1 MPFAG
6 DLESAR
12 VAIESLL
19 ALRTRPGDEL
29 ILVDNVGV
37 LAGET
42 VVDRVTVLAARGEQ
56 SPGHARNAG
65 AEHARAEWVLFL
77 DADCV
82 PSGDLLDAYFS
93 EPVGADVGALAG
105 DVVAAP
111 DAGALA
117 ARYAAARGMLSQD
130 AHLAHSHRPRAVAAN
145 LLVRRAAFDQVAGFY
160 EGLRAAEDTDF
171 SWRLQEAGWK
181 LEHRP
186 GASVQHRHRATVGA
200 LRRQW
205 RSYAAGRAWLSRR
218 YDGFR
223 PEPAISRVLR
233 RLRHGRGVSPVR
245 AVPPFVS
252 GRLDRARFFALDA
265 VLAGDEL
272 AGFAL
277 SNRPR
282 ARLAGEPAIKVVLV
296 ADRFPT
302 AGDPLVELARTIDGA
317 RVEAAARPETIDVAA
332 ARVLRIDYR
341 EDDGAASRALA
352 LARLAMRHPVRCLG
366 DALGRSREDASL
378 ATLAPAAGRLAR
390 DRAALVQAL
399 GSVKAQEAARRLAAL
414 AGTSLRGDRR
424 S

>member
-6 DLESAR
+6 DLESVR
-12 VAIESLL
+12 TAIESLL
-19 ALRTRPGDEL
+19 ALRTRAGDEL

-37 LAGET
+37 LEGES
-42 VVDRVTVLAARGEQ
+42 VVDQVTVLAARGEQ
-56 SPGHARNAG
+56 SPGRARNAG
-65 AEHARAEWVLFL
+65 ASRARGEWILFL

-82 PSGDLLDAYFS
+82 PSGDLLDAYFA

-117 ARYAAARGMLSQD
+117 ARYAAARGILSQD
-130 AHLAHSHRPRAVAAN
+130 THLAHPYRPRAVAAN
-145 LLVRRAAFDQVAGFY
+145 LLVRRAAFDQVTGFY

-171 SWRLQEAGWK
+171 SWRLQEAGWR

-186 GASVQHRHRATVGA
+186 GASVQHRHRATVGG

-223 PEPAISRVLR
+223 PEPAISRALR
-233 RLRHGRGVSPVR
+233 RLRHGHGVSPPR
-245 AVPPFVS
+245 AGPLVQS

-265 VLAGDEL
+265 LLAGDEL

-282 ARLAGEPAIKVVLV
+282 ARSGAPGPVKVVLV

-317 RVEAAARPETIDVAA
+317 RVEAVARPEKMDLAA
-332 ARVLRIDYR
+332 ARALRIDYR
-341 EDDGAASRALA
+341 EDDGASSRALA
-352 LARLAMRHPVRCLG
+352 LARLAMRHPVRCLL
-366 DALGRSREDASL
+366 DAVGRRREDPSL
-378 ATLAPAAGRLAR
+378 SALAPAAGRLER

-399 GSVKAQEAARRLAAL
+399 GPGRAHEAARRLAAL
-414 AGTSLRGDRR
+414 AGKSLEAGRR